1 MMVSTVVVKL
11 SSRNQMVLPKEA
23 RTALGIE
30 PGDRVVV
37 VIEGESVQLLA
48 EPDDW
53 GDYIY
58 GLGEETW
65 QRLGGG
71 ERFLAEERASWEG

>member
-1 MMVSTVVVKL
+1 MVTAVVVKL

-23 RTALGIE
+23 RAALGIM
-30 PGDRVVV
+30 PGGRVVV
-37 VIEGESVQLLA
+37 VVDGENVQLLP
-48 EPDDW
+48 EPEDW
-53 GDYIY
+53 SEYMY

-71 ERFLAEERASWEG
+71 EHSLAEERASWEG